1 MSREAKD
8 QFLFDEIAEK
18 YMRKD
23 IALSSM
29 LPRKAQIVTA
39 VQPLL
44 KKKTTLGTIMDI
56 GCGIGAPAK
65 YLSGL
70 YDHYIGIDQSG
81 EMIAIAQH
89 FNEKEEQTEFI
100 VDNIKSPAIP
110 KKAADMVLSIGA
122 LHHMTELEK
131 VMEAL
136 VGLAKPEADLLVIEP
151 QSGNPL
157 IQIMRWLRGKI
168 DKGYSEEQIFF
179 SETALVSLLTNAGIT
194 DLGISYQGYLSTP
207 FAQVILPP
215 QFLTRYLSKTAI
227 RIDHWLQARLKGR
240 GRKLS
245 FNIIITGKF
254 PHNQKQK
261 GIE

>member
-1 MSREAKD
+1 MSREIKD
-8 QFLFDEIAEK
+8 QTLFDEIAEK

-39 VQPLL
+39 IQPFLE
-44 KKKTTLGTIMDI
+44 KEATLGTVMDI

-65 YLSGL
+65 YLSGS
-70 YDHYIGIDQSG
+70 YDRYIGIDQSG

-89 FNEKEEQTEFI
+89 FNQEEKLAEFI
-100 VDNIKSPAIP
+100 ADNIKSPTIP

-122 LHHMTELEK
+122 LHHMNELEK

-136 VGLAKPEADLLVIEP
+136 VELAKPEADLVVIEP
-151 QSGNPL
+151 QNGNPL
-157 IQIMRWLRGKI
+157 IQAMRWIRGKI

-179 SETALVSLLTNAGIT
+179 SETELVELLTNAGIT
-194 DLGISYQGYLSTP
+194 DLVINYQGYLSTP
-207 FAQVILPP
+207 FAQVIIPP
-215 QFLTRYLSKTAI
+215 QFLTSKLSKI
-227 RIDHWLQARLKGR
+227 VIKIDGWLQAHMKGWA
-240 GRKLS
+240 RKLS

-254 PHNQKQK
+254 PS
-261 GIE
+261 G